1 MEITVVKEQSKSGT
15 PVTVLQVAGKT
26 DSASAGKLQQKAFEL
41 IDAGARYLIIDLGQV
56 PYMSSA
62 GLRVLQEVFNKLRQ
76 LSSDES
82 DKETYRKI
90 TDGSYQFPYLK
101 IVNLTKEVLEVLK
114 MAGFD
119 MLVPIEKDVKR
130 ALASI

>member
-1 MEITVVKEQSKSGT
+1 MDITVSQETARV
-15 PVTVLQVAGKT
+15 PVTVLHVDGKT
-26 DSASAGKLQQKAFEL
+26 DSQSASILQGKAMEL
-41 IDAGARYLIIDLGQV
+41 IDGGARYLIFDLGKV

-62 GLRVLQEVFNKLRQ
+62 GLRVLQAVFDKLRS

-82 DKETYRKI
+82 NKETYRKI

-101 IVNLTKEVLEVLK
+101 IVNPTSDVLEVLK
-114 MAGFD
+114 MSGFD
-119 MLVPIEKDVKR
+119 MLISIEKDLKK